1 MPALNDKIVAYLT
14 VNNIAFSGGDY
25 MTGQPEGEPD
35 QILVW
40 NEGVLGSIP
49 TDEQMDSAYVI
60 YSNNQK
66 KAANKAQAAQLLSE
80 SDWTAMAS
88 VSNPELSNPY
98 LANQGEF
105 LAYRS
110 ALRSIAVNPPVDP
123 TWPTKPTEQWN

>member
-1 MPALNDKIVAYLT
+1 MVFLNDKIVAYLT

-60 YSNNQK
+60 YSDNQK

-88 VSNPELSNPY
+88 VSNQIGR
-98 LANQGEF
+98 AH
-105 LAYRS
+105 
-110 ALRSIAVNPPVDP
+110 V
-123 TWPTKPTEQWN
+123 